1 MNILGPEKQVQ
12 GPGNLPILVQSQE
25 QSEVES
31 TQKPCG
37 MGRVFRSLTGAV
49 IGAGGVLVTA
59 GAVGV
64 AGTGLPVLA
73 AAALVAASG
82 AYLLGK
88 KAPENPEKAL
98 AKLDAEQVD
107 QPAAQV
113 VAAADDDAAA
123 PAAAADAAPA
133 AAPIVYTDVDL
144 ISVANITRVEV
155 EDIPI
160 SRMKLINSFFGKQKL
175 RIDSFTVTQYGT
187 DADGKDVKCVRKF
200 RATLDLDNKRQ
211 DLKGPDDKDD
221 EVFRKFINAK
231 IDRSHQIIGRMPRD
245 QDHKKI
251 TDAKDGVLELKIVHQ
266 GSLKK
271 IREISDAIEREKERI
286 NALKSLALPK
296 RSYFVDDSPDSI
308 KSIEMVWRHFNVHK
322 GEITGDHLEHLPT
335 GSGKGGAYLD
345 RDAIN
350 NLWRISHPMGFQP
363 EEQQGDG
370 PQLDLAR
377 RAKPMPRL
385 SEPAVNRDE
394 EKARAKKEEDEK
406 KAAEEADKKSQKA
419 ADALKK
425 QMLSPPGSS
434 PTSKPI
440 DPNDKT
446 IFPITGNYD

>member
-1 MNILGPEKQVQ
+1 MNILGPEEQVQ
-12 GPGNLPILVQSQE
+12 GQGNLPILVQSQE

-59 GAVGV
+59 GAMGV
-64 AGTGLPVLA
+64 AATGLPVLA
-73 AAALVAASG
+73 AATVVGTSG

-98 AKLDAEQVD
+98 AKLDAEQVGAEQVD

-113 VAAADDDAAA
+113 VAA
-123 PAAAADAAPA
+123 PAAAA

-144 ISVANITRVEV
+144 VANITRVEV
-155 EDIPI
+155 EDIPLG
-160 SRMKLINSFFGKQKL
+160 RMKLINSFFGKQKL

-187 DADGKDVKCVRKF
+187 DADGKDVKCERKF

-211 DLKGPDDKDD
+211 DLKGSDGEND
-221 EVFRKFINAK
+221 EAFRKFINEK
-231 IDRSHQIIGRMPRD
+231 INRSHQIIGRMPRD

-271 IREISDAIEREKERI
+271 ISEISDTIEREKERI

-350 NLWRISHPMGFQP
+350 NLCRISHPMGFQP

-425 QMLSPPGSS
+425 QMLSPLGSS

>member
-187 DADGKDVKCVRKF
+187 DADGKDVKCERKF

-211 DLKGPDDKDD
+211 DLKGSDGEND
-221 EVFRKFINAK
+221 EAFRKFINEK
-231 IDRSHQIIGRMPRD
+231 INRSHQIIGRMPRD

-271 IREISDAIEREKERI
+271 IREISDAIER
-286 NALKSLALPK
+286 
-296 RSYFVDDSPDSI
+296 
-308 KSIEMVWRHFNVHK
+308 
-322 GEITGDHLEHLPT
+322 
-335 GSGKGGAYLD
+335 
-345 RDAIN
+345 
-350 NLWRISHPMGFQP
+350 
-363 EEQQGDG
+363 
-370 PQLDLAR
+370 
-377 RAKPMPRL
+377 
-385 SEPAVNRDE
+385 
-394 EKARAKKEEDEK
+394 
-406 KAAEEADKKSQKA
+406 
-419 ADALKK
+419 
-425 QMLSPPGSS
+425 
-434 PTSKPI
+434 
-440 DPNDKT
+440 
-446 IFPITGNYD
+446 